1 MVEFAGFEM
10 PVQYRSIVAEHTAVR
25 ERVGL
30 FDVSHMGQIHF
41 SGRDAVAIVE
51 KLVNEVSQFTGDI
64 GFEDDVTLI
73 VAKVTDETDQA

>member
-1 MVEFAGFEM
+1 MVAFAGFQM

-41 SGRDAVAIVE
+41 RGPDAVAAVE
-51 KLVNEVSQFTGDI
+51 KLVTCR
-64 GFEDDVTLI
+64 
-73 VAKVTDETDQA
+73 VASATSTSSPR